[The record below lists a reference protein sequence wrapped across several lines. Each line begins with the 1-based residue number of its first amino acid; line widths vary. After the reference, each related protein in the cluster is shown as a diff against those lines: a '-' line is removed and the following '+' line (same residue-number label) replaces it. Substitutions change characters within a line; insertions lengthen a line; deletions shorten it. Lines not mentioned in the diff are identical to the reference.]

1 MGVNTVASFT
11 HGLASKNLIVQ
22 MYDVTTGEVVFA
34 DVDHTSI
41 NAISI
46 IFAQTPT
53 NDIRVVVIDAKNS
66 VVDSTVTYS

>member
-22 MYDVTTGEVVFA
+22 MYDVTTGEVVYA
-34 DVDHTSI
+34 DIDHTSN

-46 IFAQTPT
+46 IFAKTPT
-53 NDIRVVVIDAKNS
+53 NDIRVVVIDAKNGLT
-66 VVDSTVTYS
+66 DKTVSYS